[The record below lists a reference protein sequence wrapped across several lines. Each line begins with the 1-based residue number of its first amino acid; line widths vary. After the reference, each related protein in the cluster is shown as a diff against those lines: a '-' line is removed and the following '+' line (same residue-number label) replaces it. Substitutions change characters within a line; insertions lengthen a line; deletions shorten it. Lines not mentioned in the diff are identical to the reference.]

1 VAHDTGGIHDTVRHL
16 NVEAGTGNGF
26 VFKTFDASGLFWAIE
41 EAMRFY
47 SLPAQARARQIKR
60 IMTEAVE
67 TFTYE
72 QSARQYIQLY
82 EKMLQRQLV
91 VD

>member
-1 VAHDTGGIHDTVRHL
+1 
-16 NVEAGTGNGF
+16 
-26 VFKTFDASGLFWAIE
+26 
-41 EAMRFY
+41 MRFY

-72 QSARQYIQLY
+72 QSARQYIELY

-91 VD
+91 VE